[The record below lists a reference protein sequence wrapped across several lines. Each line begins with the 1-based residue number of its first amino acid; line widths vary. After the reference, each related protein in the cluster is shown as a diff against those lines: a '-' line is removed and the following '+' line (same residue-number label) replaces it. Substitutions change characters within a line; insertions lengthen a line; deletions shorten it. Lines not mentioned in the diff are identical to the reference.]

1 MENIIQ
7 AVIAIIFCF
16 FLVFVISEIKRR
28 LLQSLDYDENT
39 ELTIVIRA
47 ADSAPALEQTLKSA
61 ALMQRNSRRT
71 AEIIIIDEGLTYE
84 ARQIAELFT
93 KNNGCTRI
101 EDSSGEEVWK
111 QDSTS
116 E

>member
-1 MENIIQ
+1 MENIFQ
-7 AVIAIIFCF
+7 AVIAIIFCV

-28 LLQSLDYDENT
+28 LLQSLDTGGDT

-47 ADSAPALEQTLKSA
+47 AGSAPTLEQTLKSA
-61 ALMQRNSRRT
+61 GSMQKNSRHS
-71 AEIIIIDEGLTYE
+71 AEIVIIDEGLTYE
-84 ARQIAELFT
+84 ARRIAELFA
-93 KNNGCTRI
+93 KSNGCTRI
-101 EDSSGEEVWK
+101 EDSGGAEVWK